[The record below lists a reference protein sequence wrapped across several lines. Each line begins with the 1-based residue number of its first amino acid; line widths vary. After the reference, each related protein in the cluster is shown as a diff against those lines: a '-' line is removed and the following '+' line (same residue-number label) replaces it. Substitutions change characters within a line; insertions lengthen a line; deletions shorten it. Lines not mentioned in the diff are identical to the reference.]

1 MGEKPIYIENQYLGR
16 DRGWVSVRLVL
27 ALFCFIAYYINIER
41 ESESQLFLLVG
52 SAIIFVS
59 IVMMYMLQYRITV
72 EQGSVKLSGL
82 WTTRL
87 VKIDLNSIV
96 KIERKPYSK
105 FFINNP
111 VYNLHQ
117 KGRIKFYAGGKDAV
131 WLTDRDGLVYIIGT
145 QRQVE
150 LEQAILKAKN
160 KSGKD
165 AAQ

>member
-1 MGEKPIYIENQYLGR
+1 MEEKPIFTENQYLGR

-52 SAIIFVS
+52 SAILVVS
-59 IVMMYMLQYRITV
+59 IIMMYMLHYRIV
-72 EQGSVKLSGL
+72 VVKGSIRLSGL

-96 KIERKPYSK
+96 KIECKPYSK
-105 FFINNP
+105 FFINNS

-150 LEQAILKAKN
+150 FEQAVHQAKA
-160 KSGKD
+160 
-165 AAQ
+165 

>member
-1 MGEKPIYIENQYLGR
+1 MEEKSLYIENQYLGR

-27 ALFCFIAYYINIER
+27 ALFCFGAYYLNIER
-41 ESESQLFLLVG
+41 ENESQLFLLAG
-52 SAIIFVS
+52 IAIVFVS
-59 IVMMYMLQYRITV
+59 IVMMYMLQYRIAV
-72 EQGSVKLSGL
+72 EKGCVKLSGL

-96 KIERKPYSK
+96 KVESQPYSK

-150 LEQAILKAKN
+150 LQQAILEAK
-160 KSGKD
+160 K
-165 AAQ
+165 

>member
-1 MGEKPIYIENQYLGR
+1 MEEKPIYVENQYLGR
-16 DRGWVSVRLVL
+16 DRGWMSVRLVL
-27 ALFCFIAYYINIER
+27 ALFCFTAYYINIER
-41 ESESQLFLLVG
+41 ESESQLFLVVG
-52 SAIIFVS
+52 IAILFVS

-72 EQGSVKLSGL
+72 EEGCVKLSGL

-96 KIERKPYSK
+96 KVERKPYSK

-131 WLTDRDGLVYIIGT
+131 WLTDRDGLLYIIGT

-150 LEQAILKAKN
+150 LEQAILKAK
-160 KSGKD
+160 G
-165 AAQ
+165 

>member
-1 MGEKPIYIENQYLGR
+1 MEQKAIYIENQYMGR
-16 DRGWVSVRLVL
+16 DRGWVSVRLLL
-27 ALFCFIAYYINIER
+27 ALFCFVAYYLNIDR
-41 ESESQLFLLVG
+41 ESESQLFLLAG
-52 SAIIFVS
+52 IAIIFVS
-59 IVMMYMLQYRITV
+59 IVMMYMLQYRIMV
-72 EQGSVKLSGL
+72 EEGSVKLSGL

-87 VKIDLNSIV
+87 VKIDLSSIEKV
-96 KIERKPYSK
+96 ECKPYSK

-150 LEQAILKAKN
+150 LQQAVLKAKSM
-160 KSGKD
+160 K
-165 AAQ
+165 

>member
-1 MGEKPIYIENQYLGR
+1 MGKKPIYVENQYLGR
-16 DRGWVSVRLVL
+16 DKGWVSVRLVL
-27 ALFCFIAYYINIER
+27 ALFCFIAYYLNIER
-41 ESESQLFLLVG
+41 ENESQLFLLVG

-87 VKIDLNSIV
+87 IKIDLNSIV
-96 KIERKPYSK
+96 SVEGKPYSK

-117 KGRIKFYAGGKDAV
+117 RGQIKFYAGGKDAV

-145 QRQVE
+145 QRQLE
-150 LEQAILKAKN
+150 LQQAILEAKAL
-160 KSGKD
+160 S
-165 AAQ
+165 AIR

>member
-1 MGEKPIYIENQYLGR
+1 MEEKRIYVENQYLGR
-16 DRGWVSVRLVL
+16 DRGWMSVRLVL
-27 ALFCFIAYYINIER
+27 ALFCFTAYYINIER
-41 ESESQLFLLVG
+41 ESESQLFLVVG
-52 SAIIFVS
+52 IAILFVS

-72 EQGSVKLSGL
+72 EAGCVKLSGL

-96 KIERKPYSK
+96 KVERKPYSK

-131 WLTDRDGLVYIIGT
+131 WLTDRDGLLYIIGT

-150 LEQAILKAKN
+150 LEQAILKAK
-160 KSGKD
+160 G
-165 AAQ
+165 

>member
-1 MGEKPIYIENQYLGR
+1 MEEKPIYTENQYLGR

-27 ALFCFIAYYINIER
+27 ALFCFAAYYINIER
-41 ESESQLFLLVG
+41 ENESQLFLLVG
-52 SAIIFVS
+52 SAILTVS
-59 IVMMYMLQYRITV
+59 IVMMYMLHYRITV
-72 EQGSVKLSGL
+72 VESSVRLSGL

-96 KIERKPYSK
+96 KVERKPYSN
-105 FFINNP
+105 FFINNS

-117 KGRIKFYAGGKDAV
+117 KGRIKFYAGGRDAL

-150 LEQAILKAKN
+150 FEQAILEAKR
-160 KSGKD
+160 KKRD
-165 AAQ
+165 

>member
-1 MGEKPIYIENQYLGR
+1 MEEKPIYVENQYLGR
-16 DRGWVSVRLVL
+16 DRGWLSVRLVL
-27 ALFCFIAYYINIER
+27 ALFCFTAYYINIER
-41 ESESQLFLLVG
+41 ESESQLFLVVG
-52 SAIIFVS
+52 IAILFVS

-72 EQGSVKLSGL
+72 EEGCVKLSGL

-96 KIERKPYSK
+96 QVERKPYSK

-131 WLTDRDGLVYIIGT
+131 WLTDRDGLLYIIGT

-150 LEQAILKAKN
+150 LEQAIKKAK
-160 KSGKD
+160 G
-165 AAQ
+165 

>member
-1 MGEKPIYIENQYLGR
+1 MEEKPIYVENQYLGR
-16 DRGWVSVRLVL
+16 DRGWLSVRLVL
-27 ALFCFIAYYINIER
+27 ALFCFTAYYINIER
-41 ESESQLFLLVG
+41 ESESQLFLVVG
-52 SAIIFVS
+52 IAILFVS

-72 EQGSVKLSGL
+72 EEGCVKLSGL

-87 VKIDLNSIV
+87 VKIDLNSITRV
-96 KIERKPYSK
+96 ERKPYSK

-131 WLTDRDGLVYIIGT
+131 WLTDRDGLLYIIGT

-150 LEQAILKAKN
+150 LEQAILKAKA
-160 KSGKD
+160 KS
-165 AAQ
+165 

>member
-1 MGEKPIYIENQYLGR
+1 MEEQPIYTENQYLGR

-27 ALFCFIAYYINIER
+27 ALFCFAAYYINIER
-41 ESESQLFLLVG
+41 ENESQLFLLVG
-52 SAIIFVS
+52 SAVLVVS
-59 IVMMYMLQYRITV
+59 IVMMYMLHYRITV
-72 EQGSVKLSGL
+72 VENSVRLSGL

-96 KIERKPYSK
+96 SVERKPYSN
-105 FFINNP
+105 FFINNS

-150 LEQAILKAKN
+150 FEQAILKAKGT
-160 KSGKD
+160 KHH
-165 AAQ
+165 

>member
-1 MGEKPIYIENQYLGR
+1 MDEKPIYTENQYLGR

-27 ALFCFIAYYINIER
+27 ALFCFAAYYINIER
-41 ESESQLFLLVG
+41 ENESQLFLLVG
-52 SAIIFVS
+52 GAVLIVS
-59 IVMMYMLQYRITV
+59 IVMMYMLHYRITV
-72 EQGSVKLSGL
+72 VKGSIRLSGL

-96 KIERKPYSK
+96 KVESRPYSK
-105 FFINNP
+105 FFINNS

-117 KGRIKFYAGGKDAV
+117 KGQIKFYAGGKDAV

-150 LEQAILKAKN
+150 FEQAIRQAKVT
-160 KSGKD
+160 
-165 AAQ
+165 A

>member
-41 ESESQLFLLVG
+41 ENESQLFLLVG
-52 SAIIFVS
+52 CAILFVS

-72 EQGSVKLSGL
+72 EEGNVKLSGL

-96 KIERKPYSK
+96 KVESKPYSK

-111 VYNLHQ
+111 VYNLHT
-117 KGRIKFYAGGKDAV
+117 KGRIRFYAGGRDAV
-131 WLTDRDGLVYIIGT
+131 WLTDREGLIYIIGT
-145 QRQVE
+145 QRPVE
-150 LEQAILKAKN
+150 LQQAILRAKTA
-160 KSGKD
+160 S
-165 AAQ
+165 

>member
-1 MGEKPIYIENQYLGR
+1 MEEKPIYVENQYLGR
-16 DRGWVSVRLVL
+16 DRGWMSVRLVL
-27 ALFCFIAYYINIER
+27 ALFCFTAYYINIER
-41 ESESQLFLLVG
+41 ESESQLFLVVG
-52 SAIIFVS
+52 IAILFVS

-72 EQGSVKLSGL
+72 EEGCVKLSGL

-96 KIERKPYSK
+96 KVERKPYSK

-131 WLTDRDGLVYIIGT
+131 WLTDRDGLLYIIGT

-150 LEQAILKAKN
+150 LEQAIKKAK
-160 KSGKD
+160 G
-165 AAQ
+165 

>member
-1 MGEKPIYIENQYLGR
+1 MREKPIYVENQYLGR

-27 ALFCFIAYYINIER
+27 ALFCFIAYYLNIER
-41 ESESQLFLLVG
+41 ENESQLFLLVG
-52 SAIIFVS
+52 IAIVFVS

-87 VKIDLNSIV
+87 IKIDLNGIV
-96 KIERKPYSK
+96 SVDSKPYSK

-117 KGRIKFYAGGKDAV
+117 RGLIKFYAGGKDAV

-145 QRQVE
+145 QRQLE
-150 LEQAILKAKN
+150 LQQAILEAKTL
-160 KSGKD
+160 STPR
-165 AAQ
+165 

>member
-1 MGEKPIYIENQYLGR
+1 MAEKPIYIENQYMGR
-16 DRGWVSVRLVL
+16 DRSWVSVRLLL
-27 ALFCFIAYYINIER
+27 ALFCFVAYYINIER
-41 ESESQLFLLVG
+41 ENESQLFLIVG
-52 SAIIFVS
+52 SAVIFVS
-59 IVMMYMLQYRITV
+59 IVMMYMLHYRVTV

-96 KIERKPYSK
+96 NVECKPYSS

-117 KGRIKFYAGGKDAV
+117 RGKIKFYAGGKDAV

-150 LEQAILKAKN
+150 LQQAILKAKT
-160 KSGKD
+160 KPGI
-165 AAQ
+165 

>member
-1 MGEKPIYIENQYLGR
+1 MEEKPIFTENQYLGR

-27 ALFCFIAYYINIER
+27 ALFCFVAYYINIER

-52 SAIIFVS
+52 SAILVVS
-59 IVMMYMLQYRITV
+59 IIMMYMLHYRIV
-72 EQGSVKLSGL
+72 VVKGSIRLSGL

-96 KIERKPYSK
+96 KIECKPYSK
-105 FFINNP
+105 FFINNS

-150 LEQAILKAKN
+150 FEQAVHQAKA
-160 KSGKD
+160 
-165 AAQ
+165 

>member
-1 MGEKPIYIENQYLGR
+1 MEEKPIFTENQYLGR

-27 ALFCFIAYYINIER
+27 ALFCFVAYYINIER
-41 ESESQLFLLVG
+41 ENESQLFLLVG
-52 SAIIFVS
+52 SAILVVS
-59 IVMMYMLQYRITV
+59 IIMMYMLHYRVVVV
-72 EQGSVKLSGL
+72 EGSIRLSGL

-96 KIERKPYSK
+96 KVECKPYSK
-105 FFINNP
+105 FFINNS

-117 KGRIKFYAGGKDAV
+117 KGRIKFYAGGRDAV

-150 LEQAILKAKN
+150 FEQAVRQAKA
-160 KSGKD
+160 
-165 AAQ
+165 

>member
-1 MGEKPIYIENQYLGR
+1 MAEKALYVENQYMGR

-27 ALFCFIAYYINIER
+27 ALFCFVAYYINIER
-41 ESESQLFLLVG
+41 ENESQLFLIVG
-52 SAIIFVS
+52 IAIIFVS
-59 IVMMYMLQYRITV
+59 IVMMYMLHYRITV
-72 EQGSVKLSGL
+72 EEGNVKLSGL

-96 KIERKPYSK
+96 SVECKPYSK

-117 KGRIKFYAGGKDAV
+117 RGQIKFYAGGKDAV

-150 LEQAILKAKN
+150 LEQAILRAK
-160 KSGKD
+160 S
-165 AAQ
+165 QR